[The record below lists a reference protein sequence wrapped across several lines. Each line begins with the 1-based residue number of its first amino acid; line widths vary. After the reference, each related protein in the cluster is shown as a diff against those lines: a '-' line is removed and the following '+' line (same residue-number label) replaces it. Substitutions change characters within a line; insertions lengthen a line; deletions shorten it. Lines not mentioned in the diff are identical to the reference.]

1 MKYVLR
7 HVHEK
12 GLRGKNRIWTKYMR
26 DLWRDYIN
34 IAYMCPS
41 NKSSQQISRDLE
53 PNVKNTKS
61 PKNSFENVEKRKTLG
76 MNQ

>member
-12 GLRGKNRIWTKYMR
+12 GHRGKKQIWTKYMR

-41 NKSSQQISRDLE
+41 NKSSQQISLDLE

-61 PKNSFENVEKRKTLG
+61 PKIALKMLKKEKRSA
-76 MNQ
+76 